1 MQALVVVTTVGN
13 EEQANLLARELVA
26 RRHAACVN
34 ILGGVRS
41 VYRWDGRICKDSEYM
56 LVIKTRADE
65 YPAVEAAVRELN
77 SYELPEILAFQVKHG
92 EPRFLDW
99 ISAALDKQASFSDD
113 VDEGVAISLDD
124 TNF

>member
-1 MQALVVVTTVGN
+1 MQALVVLTTVGN

-34 ILGGVRS
+34 IVGGVRS
-41 VYRWDGRICKDSEYM
+41 VYRWDGKICKDSEYM

-65 YPAVEAAVRELN
+65 YPAVEAAMRELHN
-77 SYELPEILAFQVKHG
+77 YELPEILAFAVKYG
-92 EPRFLDW
+92 EPRFLEW
-99 ISAALDKQASFSDD
+99 IAGSLDKNAAFSDD
-113 VDEGVAISLDD
+113 VDEGVTIPLDD